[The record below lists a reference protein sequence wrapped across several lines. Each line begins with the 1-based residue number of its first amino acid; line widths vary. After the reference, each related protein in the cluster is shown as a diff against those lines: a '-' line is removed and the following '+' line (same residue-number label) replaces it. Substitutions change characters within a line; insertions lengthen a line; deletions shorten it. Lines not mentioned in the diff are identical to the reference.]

1 MLLNKMEKKNSGFK
15 LGWIEGRSSPFCW
28 RFNVS
33 RIERSKTL
41 QESLQ
46 YRLISDLKKKADN
59 IIIYVGTN
67 NNPCKTEDFINKEL
81 MIVTGILDKLHPN
94 WRNVVILSPI
104 IRIDQKEA
112 INIFK
117 MFSNILK
124 QEGRNIIF
132 HKGISVSHLH
142 WNYLCLDLNSTTM
155 LGQNHLSS
163 ISLSSLSLLSLSPLS
178 LLSLSSLSLSPLSLS
193 LRNRFNLLKPILM
206 QDIDIFLIFQTT
218 LDGSFSFSLKALAR
232 HLGDTEIKM
241 AEALSLASKL
251 NSYTF
256 INDAVAFFL
265 YCNNSYKG
273 NNS

>member
-15 LGWIEGRSSPFCW
+15 LEWIEGRSSPFCW

-142 WNYLCLDLNSTTM
+142 CNCLYLDLNSTTM
-155 LGQNHLSS
+155 LGQNLLSS

-178 LLSLSSLSLSPLSLS
+178 LLSLSSLSLLSLS
-193 LRNRFNLLKPILM
+193 LRNRLDLLKPILM

-218 LDGSFSFSLKALAR
+218 LDGSFSLSLKALAKF
-232 HLGDTEIKM
+232 LLQK
-241 AEALSLASKL
+241 SKKQKKRKK
-251 NSYTF
+251 S
-256 INDAVAFFL
+256 
-265 YCNNSYKG
+265 
-273 NNS
+273 

>member
-41 QESLQ
+41 QESLH

-117 MFSNILK
+117 MFSDILK

-155 LGQNHLSS
+155 LGQNLLSS

-178 LLSLSSLSLSPLSLS
+178 LLSLSSLSPLSLS
-193 LRNRFNLLKPILM
+193 
-206 QDIDIFLIFQTT
+206 
-218 LDGSFSFSLKALAR
+218 
-232 HLGDTEIKM
+232 
-241 AEALSLASKL
+241 
-251 NSYTF
+251 
-256 INDAVAFFL
+256 
-265 YCNNSYKG
+265 
-273 NNS
+273 

>member
-28 RFNVS
+28 RFTIS

-41 QESLQ
+41 QEGLQ
-46 YRLISDLKKKADN
+46 YRLISDLKQKADN
-59 IIIYVGTN
+59 LIIYVGTK

-117 MFSNILK
+117 MFSDILK

-142 WNYLCLDLNSTTM
+142 CNCLYLDLNSTTM
-155 LGQNHLSS
+155 LGQNLLSS

-178 LLSLSSLSLSPLSLS
+178 LLSLSSLSLLSLS
-193 LRNRFNLLKPILM
+193 LRNRLDLLKPILM